1 MSRRGIE
8 LKRPDELLVMRRAG
22 LVVAQAL
29 DAIAGAART
38 GASTAELD
46 AVAAD
51 VIRTAGAEPSFL
63 DYGAVDGQGGFPA
76 VSCLSVNDEVLHGVP
91 GERRLVAGD
100 LLSIDCGAIVS
111 GWHADAARS
120 VLVPGADPDP
130 ALLALDEATRQAL
143 WGGIAAARLG
153 GRVADIT
160 DAVHRHAETHP
171 ARYGIV
177 ADYVGHGI
185 GSAMHQPPD
194 VPNRRPR
201 GWRTLD
207 PRRGPRLTEGLV
219 LAVEPMLTLG
229 DPETHVLDDGWTMVT
244 DDAAAA
250 AHWEHTMTVTARG
263 TWVLTA
269 ADGGEEMLGR
279 LGVPYGPLA

>member
-1 MSRRGIE
+1 
-8 LKRPDELLVMRRAG
+8 MRRAG
-22 LVVAQAL
+22 LVVARVL
-29 DAIAGAART
+29 DAVASAARPEI
-38 GASTAELD
+38 STAELD

-63 DYGAVDGQGGFPA
+63 GYGAVGGRGGFPG
-76 VSCLSVNDEVLHGVP
+76 VSCLSVNDEVLHGVL
-91 GERRLVAGD
+91 GERRLAAGD

-120 VLVPGADPDP
+120 VLVPGAAADPT
-130 ALLALDEATRQAL
+130 LLALDEATRQAL
-143 WGGIAAARLG
+143 WSGIAAARLG

-160 DAVHRHAETHP
+160 DAVHRHVETSP
-171 ARYGIV
+171 VGYGIV

-194 VPNRRPR
+194 VPNRRPW
-201 GWRTLD
+201 GWWALAR
-207 PRRGPRLTEGLV
+207 RRGPRLSEGLA

-229 DPETHVLDDGWTMVT
+229 DPQTHVLDDGWTVVT

-250 AHWEHTMTVTARG
+250 AHWEHTITVTAGG

-269 ADGGEEMLGR
+269 ADGGEGMLGR